1 MTTTPVSRH
10 LLLGGSLI
18 QAEIRSE
25 PKAGCFWLPPSHAV
39 HLYPINSWCYA
50 WSPQSHNLP
59 SPVGQSSSVRGTAGD
74 TMGVWPPHAGKV
86 PAEGHCEAS
95 APQRAVLATGGTPAG
110 PGPVLRPLTPPAQP
124 GPRPHTADMLG
135 DPEPG
140 GRGSRGPFSRSPLT
154 PGGIAGEGFTSTVGP
169 GDQEAPEQ
177 RGQLF
182 PQQLAFP
189 PGSMACRSPANL
201 SPPLSCPLRGA
212 GTAIFL
218 VVTVAM

>member
-1 MTTTPVSRH
+1 M
-10 LLLGGSLI
+10 
-18 QAEIRSE
+18 
-25 PKAGCFWLPPSHAV
+25 
-39 HLYPINSWCYA
+39 
-50 WSPQSHNLP
+50 
-59 SPVGQSSSVRGTAGD
+59 
-74 TMGVWPPHAGKV
+74 
-86 PAEGHCEAS
+86 
-95 APQRAVLATGGTPAG
+95 
-110 PGPVLRPLTPPAQP
+110 LRPLTPPAQP

-189 PGSMACRSPANL
+189 QGAWPVGALPTSLLPSPAL
-201 SPPLSCPLRGA
+201 SVGQEQQS
-212 GTAIFL
+212 F
-218 VVTVAM
+218 